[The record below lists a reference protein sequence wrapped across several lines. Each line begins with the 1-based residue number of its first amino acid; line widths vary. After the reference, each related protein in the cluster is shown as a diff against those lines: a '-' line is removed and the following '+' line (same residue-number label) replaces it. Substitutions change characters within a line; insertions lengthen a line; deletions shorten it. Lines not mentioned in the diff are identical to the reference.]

1 MKSED
6 YMKEKNNNN
15 SFIGE
20 SKRES
25 YKDFEN
31 LFQGVESFMGY
42 LPNAHLAMAER
53 PELLIAFSGL
63 ASAVFQAEGIDI
75 QTKQLIALASSLS
88 SGCKY
93 CQAHTSHGAERAGM
107 KEEKIADILNY
118 SESKNYTDKE
128 KALLDL
134 AFAAGITPNK
144 STQSHFDNLKKYF
157 SKKEIIDIVSVIAL
171 FGFLNRWNDTMGT
184 VLEEVPESF
193 VENKLRPL
201 GWT

>member
-1 MKSED
+1 
-6 YMKEKNNNN
+6 MKEKNNNN

-53 PELLIAFSGL
+53 PELLMAFSGL
-63 ASAVFQAEGIDI
+63 ASTVFQAEGIDI

-128 KALLDL
+128 RALLDL
-134 AFAAGITPNK
+134 AFAAGVTPNK

-201 GWT
+201 GWS

>member
-1 MKSED
+1 MKH
-6 YMKEKNNNN
+6 KNNDN

-20 SKRES
+20 SKREEH
-25 YKDFEN
+25 KDFED
-31 LFQGVESFMGY
+31 LFKGVEAFMGY

-53 PELLIAFSGL
+53 PELLMAFSGL
-63 ASAVFQAEGIDI
+63 ASTVFQADGIDI

-107 KEEKIADILNY
+107 KEEKVGDILNY
-118 SESKNYTDKE
+118 SASRHYTDKE
-128 KALLDL
+128 KVLLDL
-134 AFAAGITPNK
+134 AFAAGMTPNK
-144 STQSHFDNLKKYF
+144 STKSHFDNLKKHF

-184 VLEEVPESF
+184 VLEEIPENF
-193 VENKLRPL
+193 VENKLKPL
-201 GWT
+201 GWS

>member
-1 MKSED
+1 
-6 YMKEKNNNN
+6 MKEKNNNN

-53 PELLIAFSGL
+53 PELLMAFSGL
-63 ASAVFQAEGIDI
+63 ASTVFQAEGIDI
-75 QTKQLIALASSLS
+75 KTKQLIALASSLS

-201 GWT
+201 GWS

>member
-1 MKSED
+1 
-6 YMKEKNNNN
+6 MKEKNNNN

-31 LFQGVESFMGY
+31 LFQGIESFMGY

-53 PELLIAFSGL
+53 PELLMAFSGL
-63 ASAVFQAEGIDI
+63 ASTVFQAEGIDI